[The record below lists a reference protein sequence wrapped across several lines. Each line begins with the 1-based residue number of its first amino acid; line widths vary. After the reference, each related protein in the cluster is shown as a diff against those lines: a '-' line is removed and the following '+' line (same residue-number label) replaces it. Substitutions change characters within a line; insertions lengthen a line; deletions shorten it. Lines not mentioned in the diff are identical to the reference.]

1 LIHGQDFDIATVASL
16 SEMLQYFVEQGK
28 TVRGFREI
36 FGMKTEMKDP
46 SVAGCSLQPAAKAF
60 ATRWQGKKSGP
71 QWTNR
76 VQE

>member
-1 LIHGQDFDIATVASL
+1 MG
-16 SEMLQYFVEQGK
+16 
-28 TVRGFREI
+28 GFGEI

-46 SVAGCSLQPAAKAF
+46 AVAGSSFQPTAKAF

-71 QWTNR
+71 EWTNR